1 MYRCSTTITLG
12 VRYCEE
18 VILHRYL
25 VSNDSKKK
33 VEMLKQF
40 YESKYAMKGEINIP
54 RIVKQFKINLVK
66 IPFDIDFSLE
76 NNE

>member
-1 MYRCSTTITLG
+1 
-12 VRYCEE
+12 
-18 VILHRYL
+18 
-25 VSNDSKKK
+25 
-33 VEMLKQF
+33 MLKQF

>member
-1 MYRCSTTITLG
+1 M
-12 VRYCEE
+12 
-18 VILHRYL
+18 

-54 RIVKQFKINLVK
+54 RIVKQLKINLNT
-66 IPFDIDFSLE
+66 F
-76 NNE
+76 